1 MFEKI
6 QYCHR
11 GVAGEKSTSQR
22 FTKLQDVILENGK
35 RFCIEFRIITKT
47 EGEVNTCKTGA
58 QSAWGEGGVCTAL
71 FENSFFI
78 KMLF

>member
-1 MFEKI
+1 MKKFNIATEELLGK
-6 QYCHR
+6 
-11 GVAGEKSTSQR
+11 KSTSQR

-58 QSAWGEGGVCTAL
+58 QSAWGAGGVCTAL